1 MKNIVKKLLREGLI
15 SMMQEKSKN
24 TQPQGDGDSQNVSH
38 DDNPENKGKKT
49 KEQKKKLKKDY
60 SDVKNYFNK
69 DLAYSQVDVMKDA
82 LGWEDDEVGTNRS
95 LFGKMVHQEKNED
108 GGLYQFNN
116 KQIAAIRSTIKSK
129 K

>member
-1 MKNIVKKLLREGLI
+1 MKNIVKTLLREGLI
-15 SMMQEKSKN
+15 SMMQEKAKN
-24 TQPQGDGDSQNVSH
+24 TEPKGDGESE
-38 DDNPENKGKKT
+38 DNGFENKGKKS

-60 SDVKNYFNK
+60 SDVRNYFNK
-69 DLAYSQVDVMKDA
+69 DLSYSQVDVMKDA
-82 LGWEDDEVGTNRS
+82 LGWDDDEVGTNRS
-95 LFGKMVHQEKNED
+95 LFGKMVHQEKNDE

>member
-24 TQPQGDGDSQNVSH
+24 TQPKGDSESQ
-38 DDNPENKGKKT
+38 DNGFENKGKKS

-95 LFGKMVHQEKNED
+95 LFGKMVHQEKNDE

-116 KQIAAIRSTIKSK
+116 KQVSAIRSTIKSK

>member
-1 MKNIVKKLLREGLI
+1 MKNIVKTLLREGLI

-24 TQPQGDGDSQNVSH
+24 TQPQGDGGNENQDTGF
-38 DDNPENKGKKT
+38 ENKGKKSV
-49 KEQKKKLKKDY
+49 EQKKKLKKDY
-60 SDVKNYFNK
+60 SDVNNYFNK

-82 LGWEDDEVGTNRS
+82 LGWNDDEVGTNRS
-95 LFGKMVHQEKNED
+95 LFGKMLHQEKNDE

>member
-1 MKNIVKKLLREGLI
+1 MKNIVKKLVREGLI

-24 TQPQGDGDSQNVSH
+24 TQPKGDSENVSH
-38 DDNPENKGKKT
+38 EDNPENKGKKT

>member
-1 MKNIVKKLLREGLI
+1 MKNIVKTLLREGLI

-24 TQPQGDGDSQNVSH
+24 TQPQGDGGNENQDT
-38 DDNPENKGKKT
+38 DFENKGKKSV
-49 KEQKKKLKKDY
+49 EQKKKLKKDY
-60 SDVKNYFNK
+60 SDVNNYFNK

-82 LGWEDDEVGTNRS
+82 LGWNDDEVGTNRS
-95 LFGKMVHQEKNED
+95 LFGKMLHQEKNDE

>member
-24 TQPQGDGDSQNVSH
+24 TQPQGDSESQ
-38 DDNPENKGKKT
+38 DNGFENKGKKS

-95 LFGKMVHQEKNED
+95 LFGKMVHQEKNDE

-116 KQIAAIRSTIKSK
+116 KQVSAIRSTIKSK

>member
-24 TQPQGDGDSQNVSH
+24 TQPQGDGANQ
-38 DDNPENKGKKT
+38 DNDFENKGKKS
-49 KEQKKKLKKDY
+49 KQQKKKLKKDY
-60 SDVKNYFNK
+60 SDVRNYFNK
-69 DLAYSQVDVMKDA
+69 DLSYSQVDVMKDA

-116 KQIAAIRSTIKSK
+116 KQLAAIRSTIKSK

>member
-24 TQPQGDGDSQNVSH
+24 TQPQGDDANASQGS
-38 DDNPENKGKKT
+38 DFENKGKKS

-69 DLAYSQVDVMKDA
+69 DLSYSQVDVMKDA

-95 LFGKMVHQEKNED
+95 LFGKMVHQEKNDE

-116 KQIAAIRSTIKSK
+116 KQIASIRSTIKSK

>member
-24 TQPQGDGDSQNVSH
+24 TQPQGDSANGNQDS
-38 DDNPENKGKKT
+38 DFENKGKKS

-69 DLAYSQVDVMKDA
+69 DLSYSQVDVMKDA

-95 LFGKMVHQEKNED
+95 LFGKMVHQEKNDE

-116 KQIAAIRSTIKSK
+116 KQVAAIRSTIKSK

>member
-1 MKNIVKKLLREGLI
+1 MKNIVKKLVREGLI

-24 TQPQGDGDSQNVSH
+24 TQPKGGSENVNH
-38 DDNPENKGKKT
+38 EDNPENKGKKT

-60 SDVKNYFNK
+60 SDVRNYFNK

>member
-1 MKNIVKKLLREGLI
+1 
-15 SMMQEKSKN
+15 MMQEKAKN
-24 TQPQGDGDSQNVSH
+24 TEPKGDGESE
-38 DDNPENKGKKT
+38 DNGFENKGKKS

-60 SDVKNYFNK
+60 SDVRNYFNK
-69 DLAYSQVDVMKDA
+69 DLSYSQVDVMKDA
-82 LGWEDDEVGTNRS
+82 LGWDDDEVGTNRS
-95 LFGKMVHQEKNED
+95 LFGKMVHQEKNDE

>member
-1 MKNIVKKLLREGLI
+1 MKNIVKTLLREGLI
-15 SMMQEKSKN
+15 SMMQEKSENTESKYDKN
-24 TQPQGDGDSQNVSH
+24 LNQHKNI
-38 DDNPENKGKKT
+38 ENKGHKS

-60 SDVKNYFNK
+60 SDVRNYFEK
-69 DLAYSQVDVMKDA
+69 DLAYSQVDVMKNA
-82 LGWEDDEVGTNRS
+82 LSWEDDEVGTNRS
-95 LFGKMVHQEKNED
+95 LFGKMLHQEKNDE

>member
-1 MKNIVKKLLREGLI
+1 MKNIVKTLLREGLI

-24 TQPQGDGDSQNVSH
+24 TQPEGDGKSQ
-38 DDNPENKGKKT
+38 DNGFDNKGKKS

-60 SDVKNYFNK
+60 SDVRNYFNK
-69 DLAYSQVDVMKDA
+69 DLSYSQVDVMKDA
-82 LGWEDDEVGTNRS
+82 LGWDDDEVGTNRS
-95 LFGKMVHQEKNED
+95 LFGKMVHQEKNDE

>member
-1 MKNIVKKLLREGLI
+1 MKNIVKTLLREGLI

-24 TQPQGDGDSQNVSH
+24 TQPQGDGS
-38 DDNPENKGKKT
+38 DDDKPQNKGEKSKT
-49 KEQKKKLKKDY
+49 QKKKLKKDY
-60 SDVKNYFNK
+60 SDVQNYFNK
-69 DLAYSQVDVMKDA
+69 DLAYSQVDVMQDA
-82 LGWEDDEVGTNRS
+82 LGWQDDEVGTNRS
-95 LFGKMVHQEKNED
+95 LFGKMLHQEKNDE

>member
-1 MKNIVKKLLREGLI
+1 MKNIVKTLLREGLI
-15 SMMQEKSKN
+15 SMMQEKSENTESKDDKN
-24 TQPQGDGDSQNVSH
+24 QNQH
-38 DDNPENKGKKT
+38 KNIENKGHKS

-60 SDVKNYFNK
+60 SDVRNYFEK
-69 DLAYSQVDVMKDA
+69 DLAYSQVDVMKNA
-82 LGWEDDEVGTNRS
+82 LSWEDDEVGTNRS
-95 LFGKMVHQEKNED
+95 LFGKMLHQEKNDE

>member
-1 MKNIVKKLLREGLI
+1 MKNIVKTLLREGLI

-24 TQPQGDGDSQNVSH
+24 TEPKPDSQNIHH
-38 DDNPENKGKKT
+38 DDNPQNKGKESK
-49 KEQKKKLKKDY
+49 QQVKKLKKDY
-60 SDVKNYFNK
+60 SDVKNYFTK

-82 LGWEDDEVGTNRS
+82 LGWEDDEIGTNRS
-95 LFGKMVHQEKNED
+95 LFGKMLHQEKNDE

-116 KQIAAIRSTIKSK
+116 KQIAAVRSTIKSK

>member
-24 TQPQGDGDSQNVSH
+24 TQPQGDSANGNQDTGF
-38 DDNPENKGKKT
+38 ENKGKKS

-60 SDVKNYFNK
+60 SDVRNYFNK

-82 LGWEDDEVGTNRS
+82 LGWDDDEVGTNRS
-95 LFGKMVHQEKNED
+95 LFGKMVHQEKNDE

-116 KQIAAIRSTIKSK
+116 KQVSAIRSTIKSK

>member
-1 MKNIVKKLLREGLI
+1 MKNIVKTLLREGLI
-15 SMMQEKSKN
+15 SMVQEKSKN
-24 TQPQGDGDSQNVSH
+24 TQPKGDGGNESQ
-38 DDNPENKGKKT
+38 DTGFENKGKKSV
-49 KEQKKKLKKDY
+49 EQKKKLKKDY
-60 SDVKNYFNK
+60 SDVNNYFNK

-82 LGWEDDEVGTNRS
+82 LGWNDDEVGTNRS
-95 LFGKMVHQEKNED
+95 LFGKMLHQEKNDE